1 MARWESYKTIP
12 YYVLVTRTGIKRGD
26 ESLEY
31 EDGGE
36 EDGKDARKESNDRN
50 TKKDLKFALPPA
62 MALDIARAMFFD
74 ANRA

>member
-1 MARWESYKTIP
+1 ML
-12 YYVLVTRTGIKRGD
+12 YYVLVARTGVKGGD

-36 EDGKDARKESNDRN
+36 KDSKDARKEKKDRDA
-50 TKKDLKFALPPA
+50 KEDLKFALPP
-62 MALDIARAMFFD
+62 MVTLNIFRAMFFD